1 MDDGGEG
8 VNIKEAFFNLLG
20 NEQRQNITIPLLAI
34 GLSLCVSGVLILLL
48 GKNPLLA
55 GYSLFQGAGILPK
68 ATYAGSRGML
78 SDFMN
83 LLNAL
88 TPMVFAALAV
98 GVALKAGLFNIGV
111 SGQMLAAA
119 FGATVLVGY
128 TEALH
133 PFIAKPAVLLIG
145 VVLGGA
151 VGGLIGFLK
160 QRFNI
165 NEVVSSIMLNYILM
179 YTISFFINTRY
190 IDPVSRQSR
199 YITQAARLT
208 LTDIR
213 LGNMKMVFP
222 LGIFLAVAAAFAIR
236 FLLDKT
242 RLGYEIKAVG
252 SNRSAAS
259 YAGIHVGKNIM
270 TAMAISGA
278 LAGLAGVCYYLG
290 FYASIAPR
298 VLSPM
303 GFDAIAVS
311 LLANSNP
318 VGILFSSL
326 LITTINTGSA
336 YMSSAAGIQQEIAS
350 VFTAIILLFSACS
363 VAIRHFIGEKQT
375 QREEHKG

>member
-1 MDDGGEG
+1 MSEK
-8 VNIKEAFFNLLG
+8 IFALLG
-20 NEQRQNITIPLLAI
+20 DEQRQNITIPLLSIA
-34 GLSLCVSGVLILLL
+34 LSFLAGGILVLLM

-55 GYSLFQGAGILPK
+55 GYSLLQGAGILPK
-68 ATYAGSRGML
+68 ATYAGGRGML
-78 SDFMN
+78 SDLMN
-83 LLNAL
+83 LVDAL

-98 GVALKAGLFNIGV
+98 AVALKAGLFNIGV
-111 SGQMLAAA
+111 SGQMLLAGFTATA
-119 FGATVLVGY
+119 FLGY
-128 TEALH
+128 TETLS

-145 VVLGGA
+145 LLAGA
-151 VGGLIGFLK
+151 SVGAFIGFLK

-199 YITQAARLT
+199 YIASAARLT
-208 LTDIR
+208 LTNIR
-213 LGNMKMVFP
+213 LGDVKIVLP
-222 LGIFLAVAAAFAIR
+222 LGVFLAVMMAFAVR

-242 RLGYEIKAVG
+242 RIGYEIKAVG
-252 SNRSAAS
+252 INRTAAS
-259 YAGIHVGKNIM
+259 YAGIHVEKNIM
-270 TAMAISGA
+270 VAMALSGA
-278 LAGLAGVCYYLG
+278 LAGLAGVSYYLG

-318 VGILFSSL
+318 VGILLSSL

-336 YMSSAAGIQQEIAS
+336 YMSSSAGIQQEIAS
-350 VFTAIILLFSACS
+350 VLTAIILLFSACS
-363 VAIRHFIGEKQT
+363 VAMRRFIAEHQGSKKGDEK
-375 QREEHKG
+375 R